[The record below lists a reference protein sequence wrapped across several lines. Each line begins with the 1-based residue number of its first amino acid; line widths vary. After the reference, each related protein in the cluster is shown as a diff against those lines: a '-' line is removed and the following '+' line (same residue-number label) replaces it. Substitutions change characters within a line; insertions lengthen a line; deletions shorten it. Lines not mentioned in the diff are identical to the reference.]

1 MVGQVI
7 SHYRVEDKLGGGGM
21 GIVYRAQDLRLGR
34 SVAVKFLPPRLVS
47 EPQALERFQ
56 REARS
61 ASGLNHPNICTIHE
75 IDQWEGQPFI
85 VMELLEGQTLKHMIA
100 GKPLESGQILEI
112 AIQIADA
119 LDAAHESGIIH
130 RDLKPANIFIT
141 KRGQTKILDFGLAK
155 LVPSHRRVAE
165 NIETPADPTLTTD
178 ENLTSTGMA
187 LGTVAYMSPEQARG
201 QDLDARTDLFSL
213 GAVLYEMASGRLA
226 FIGTTTAVVF
236 EAILNRTPLP
246 AMRLNPDLLSD
257 LGWIIAK
264 LLEKDRRLRY
274 QSAAELR
281 ADLKRVK
288 RDTESA
294 GVPASLPKDSF
305 KARRKTATFAVA
317 GVALALFVSMALL
330 MPHNWRS
337 RLLGG
342 GGSRI
347 GSVAVLPFVNAGA
360 DPNLEYLADGVTEG
374 IISGL
379 SRVPQLHVMARSTV
393 FSFKGREANVQKV
406 GTELGVDAVLLGR
419 IAQHGDTLIIQADL
433 VKVADGSEL
442 WGDQYNRR
450 VSDLITV
457 QQDISKEIYEN
468 LRPTLMGKQAG
479 QLAEHETEN
488 PDAYRLYLQG
498 LFYWNKWTEEG
509 FRKAIN
515 YFNQA
520 VDKDPNYALAH
531 AGLADTYNFL
541 GQSGY
546 DAPSKVWQNAK
557 TAAMQAVQLDDQ
569 LPEAHIALALVR
581 ADYDWDWAGAESEFK
596 KAIQLNANSATAH
609 QWYADFLIRMG
620 RFEQGKLELKKA
632 QELDPLSLLINTSI
646 GRQLYFAR
654 KYDAAVQQFQ
664 KTLEMDPKF
673 VPAQHAL
680 EAAYAQS
687 GMYKEAVAERQ
698 QVLTLSGNPDLAA
711 AVGEE
716 FRSSGYPGVLRSWLE
731 GLQEVSKRGYVSS
744 YNMSEIYARL
754 EQKQEAL
761 ASLERAYSERD
772 SNLTHIKVEP
782 AFDSIRS
789 DPRFQELLRR
799 LAIPQ

>member
-1 MVGQVI
+1 
-7 SHYRVEDKLGGGGM
+7 
-21 GIVYRAQDLRLGR
+21 
-34 SVAVKFLPPRLVS
+34 
-47 EPQALERFQ
+47 
-56 REARS
+56 
-61 ASGLNHPNICTIHE
+61 
-75 IDQWEGQPFI
+75 
-85 VMELLEGQTLKHMIA
+85 
-100 GKPLESGQILEI
+100 
-112 AIQIADA
+112 
-119 LDAAHESGIIH
+119 
-130 RDLKPANIFIT
+130 
-141 KRGQTKILDFGLAK
+141 
-155 LVPSHRRVAE
+155 
-165 NIETPADPTLTTD
+165 
-178 ENLTSTGMA
+178 
-187 LGTVAYMSPEQARG
+187 
-201 QDLDARTDLFSL
+201 
-213 GAVLYEMASGRLA
+213 
-226 FIGTTTAVVF
+226 
-236 EAILNRTPLP
+236 
-246 AMRLNPDLLSD
+246 
-257 LGWIIAK
+257 
-264 LLEKDRRLRY
+264 
-274 QSAAELR
+274 
-281 ADLKRVK
+281 
-288 RDTESA
+288 
-294 GVPASLPKDSF
+294 
-305 KARRKTATFAVA
+305 
-317 GVALALFVSMALL
+317 LFVSLALL
-330 MPHNWRS
+330 IPHNWRS

-347 GSVAVLPFVNAGA
+347 RSVAVLPFVNAGA

-406 GTELGVDAVLLGR
+406 GTDLSVDAVLLGR
-419 IAQHGDTLIIQADL
+419 IAQQGDTLIIQADL

-442 WGDQYNRR
+442 WGDQYNRK

-509 FRKAIN
+509 FRKAIT

-520 VDKDPNYALAH
+520 VEKDPNYALAY

-557 TAAMQAVQLDDQ
+557 TAAMQAVQLDEQ

-646 GRQLYFAR
+646 GSQLYFAR

-716 FRSSGYPGVLRSWLE
+716 FRTSGYPGVLRSWLE

-744 YNMSEIYARL
+744 YNMAEIYARL

-761 ASLERAYSERD
+761 AGLERAYSERD
-772 SNLTHIKVEP
+772 SNLTHMKVEP

>member
-1 MVGQVI
+1 
-7 SHYRVEDKLGGGGM
+7 
-21 GIVYRAQDLRLGR
+21 
-34 SVAVKFLPPRLVS
+34 
-47 EPQALERFQ
+47 
-56 REARS
+56 
-61 ASGLNHPNICTIHE
+61 
-75 IDQWEGQPFI
+75 
-85 VMELLEGQTLKHMIA
+85 
-100 GKPLESGQILEI
+100 
-112 AIQIADA
+112 
-119 LDAAHESGIIH
+119 
-130 RDLKPANIFIT
+130 
-141 KRGQTKILDFGLAK
+141 
-155 LVPSHRRVAE
+155 
-165 NIETPADPTLTTD
+165 
-178 ENLTSTGMA
+178 
-187 LGTVAYMSPEQARG
+187 
-201 QDLDARTDLFSL
+201 
-213 GAVLYEMASGRLA
+213 
-226 FIGTTTAVVF
+226 
-236 EAILNRTPLP
+236 
-246 AMRLNPDLLSD
+246 
-257 LGWIIAK
+257 
-264 LLEKDRRLRY
+264 
-274 QSAAELR
+274 
-281 ADLKRVK
+281 
-288 RDTESA
+288 
-294 GVPASLPKDSF
+294 
-305 KARRKTATFAVA
+305 
-317 GVALALFVSMALL
+317 
-330 MPHNWRS
+330 
-337 RLLGG
+337 
-342 GGSRI
+342 
-347 GSVAVLPFVNAGA
+347 
-360 DPNLEYLADGVTEG
+360 
-374 IISGL
+374 
-379 SRVPQLHVMARSTV
+379 
-393 FSFKGREANVQKV
+393 
-406 GTELGVDAVLLGR
+406 
-419 IAQHGDTLIIQADL
+419 

-479 QLAEHETEN
+479 QLVEHETEN

-509 FRKAIN
+509 FRKAIT

-520 VDKDPNYALAH
+520 VEKDPNYALAY
-531 AGLADTYNFL
+531 AGLANTYNFL

-546 DAPSKVWQNAK
+546 DRPSKVWQNAK

-569 LPEAHIALALVR
+569 LSEAHIALALVR
-581 ADYDWDWAGAESEFK
+581 ADYDWDWTGAESEFK

-654 KYDAAVQQFQ
+654 QYDAAVQQFQ

-711 AVGEE
+711 AIGED
-716 FRSSGYPGVLRSWLE
+716 FRTSGYPGVLRSWLE

-761 ASLERAYSERD
+761 AGLERAYSERD
-772 SNLTHIKVEP
+772 SNLTHMKVEP

-799 LAIPQ
+799 LAISP

>member
-1 MVGQVI
+1 MLGQVI
-7 SHYRVEDKLGGGGM
+7 SHYRVDDKLGGGGM
-21 GIVYRAQDLRLGR
+21 GVVYRAQDLRLGR
-34 SVAVKFLPPRLVS
+34 SVALKFLPPRLVS

-85 VMELLEGQTLKHMIA
+85 VMELLEGQTLKHLIA
-100 GKPLESGQILEI
+100 GKPLESAQILDV

-155 LVPSHRRVAE
+155 LVPGHRRVAE
-165 NIETPADPTLTTD
+165 GAGTPADPTLTSA

-201 QDLDARTDLFSL
+201 QELDARTDLFSL
-213 GAVLYEMASGRLA
+213 GTVLYEMASGRLA
-226 FIGTTTAVVF
+226 FTGTTTAVVF
-236 EAILNRTPLP
+236 EAILNRAPLSVT
-246 AMRLNPDLLSD
+246 RLNPDLLSD
-257 LGWIIAK
+257 LEWIIEK

-281 ADLKRVK
+281 ADLRRVK
-288 RDTESA
+288 RDTESS
-294 GVPASLPKDSF
+294 GVPTSSPKHSVKRHWNPASLGM
-305 KARRKTATFAVA
+305 V
-317 GVALALFVSMALL
+317 GVACVLLVELALLI
-330 MPHNWRS
+330 PHEWRS

-347 GSVAVLPFVNAGA
+347 RSVAVLPFVNAGA

-379 SRVPQLHVMARSTV
+379 SRVPQLQVMARSTV
-393 FSFKGREANVQKV
+393 FSYKGREANVQKV
-406 GTELGVDAVLLGR
+406 GTELNVDAVLLGR
-419 IAQHGDTLIIQADL
+419 IAQQGDTLMIQADL
-433 VKVADGSEL
+433 VNVADGSEL
-442 WGDQYNRR
+442 WGDQYNRK

-468 LRPTLMGKQAG
+468 LRPALMGKQAR
-479 QLAEHETEN
+479 QLADHETEN

-509 FRKAIN
+509 FRKAII

-520 VDKDPNYALAH
+520 VEKDPNYALAY
-531 AGLADTYNFL
+531 AGIANTYNFL

-557 TAAMQAVQLDDQ
+557 TTAMQAVKLDDQ

-596 KAIQLNANSATAH
+596 KAIQLNTNSATAH
-609 QWYADFLIRMG
+609 QWYSDFLIRMG

-654 KYDAAVQQFQ
+654 QYDAAVQQLQ

-698 QVLTLSGNPDLAA
+698 KVLTISGNPDLAA
-711 AVGEE
+711 AIGEDY
-716 FRSSGYPGVLRSWLE
+716 STSGYPGVMRSWLQ
-731 GLQEVSKRGYVSS
+731 GLQEVSKREYVSA

-761 ASLERAYSERD
+761 LCLERAYRERD
-772 SNLTHIKVEP
+772 SNLTNMKVEP
-782 AFDSIRS
+782 AFDGIRS
-789 DPRFQELLRR
+789 DSRFQDLLRR
-799 LAIPQ
+799 LGMSQ